1 MQQMW
6 SNLRIGIIGQG
17 SQYNRISKI
26 LKSKRIKFT
35 IYKPSRNTNYYNKKK
50 FDKLKKCNVV
60 FILSPND
67 THFEYIKLL
76 KNNRYIFCEKPPVN
90 KLHDLKKLKRIKS
103 NKIYFN
109 YNFRFSKISEILGKI
124 KKFHLKELLYASITT
139 GHGLGFKKDY
149 SKSWRSNRKICKKGV
164 FEIVSIHWIDL
175 INYHFHIKKIQN
187 LNLRNYIKNTNGI
200 DNSYCKIYL
209 KNKSEVDI
217 FSSYTSPLIKRM
229 IFVFENGIIEQ
240 YDNFIEIRGP
250 AINLDKNNF
259 FKKPKLIKKINLND
273 NKDYILSLEKSV
285 IYFLN
290 HALKNKNFS
299 KEHLKKSLSSNSFI
313 I

>member
-50 FDKLKKCNVV
+50 FDKLKKCNVI

-67 THFEYIKLL
+67 THFEYIKFL
-76 KNNRYIFCEKPPVN
+76 KNDRYIFCEKPPVN
-90 KLHDLKKLKRIKS
+90 TLHDLKKLKRIKS

-164 FEIVSIHWIDL
+164 FEIVSIHWVDL

-240 YDNFIEIRGP
+240 NDNFIEIRGP

-299 KEHLKKSLSSNSFI
+299 KEHLKKSLTSNSFI